1 MNRGAE
7 NMNVKTSSFWEFVGT
22 AKSEGNVIYRNE
34 ERIPARGC
42 QFKNHKNQLD
52 FTRDENIIDT
62 F

>member
-1 MNRGAE
+1 
-7 NMNVKTSSFWEFVGT
+7 MNVKTSSILEFVGT

-52 FTRDENIIDT
+52 FTRDENIIET